1 MKKIQL
7 KNLIR
12 EEIRRV
18 LNEDVNNDLEKD
30 YTDGGL
36 VGVSYQSIVDSGGTI
51 DPKVVEKIKKL
62 LPPGV
67 YESYKEI
74 AEKYKNYLIDDIEGS
89 PAQLAQLYDEDGS
102 NIAVITFNKEY
113 EGVISKIEL
122 KNM

>member
-12 EEIRRV
+12 EEIRKV
-18 LNEDVNNDLEKD
+18 LKEDVNNDLEKD

-36 VGVSYQSIVDSGGTI
+36 VGVQYHSIVDNSGTI
-51 DPKVVEKIKKL
+51 DPKVVEKLKKL

-74 AEKYKNYLIDDIEGS
+74 AEKYKNYTIDDIEGS
-89 PAQLAQLYDEDGS
+89 PEQYAQLYDADG
-102 NIAVITFNKEY
+102 NPVAAITFDEKY
-113 EGVISKIEL
+113 EGAISKIEL
-122 KNM
+122 K